1 MIKLDRGKCC
11 DRMVDRLAHQVL
23 TSRAKPALRT
33 RGQARRLVRQL
44 TLTRK

>member
-44 TLTRK
+44 TLLH